1 MVWSGGFESMTA
13 SPAIVDDL
21 ARERLRIARELH
33 DVIAYGFAAIS
44 LQAGVAV
51 HVAAKKPQQA
61 VEALQAITIASNETL
76 EELRGILGLLRQS
89 AGSRAAS
96 FGLER
101 FEVLVEMTS
110 KAGVPTSLDVFCSL
124 EELPVAVGRAAYR
137 IVQEALANVLR
148 HAGEASATVTIA
160 WEGAGLAITVE
171 DDGVGPGVAA
181 EPRSA
186 GSGFG
191 LIGMRERTEALGGA
205 LETRAGAAGGFVVDA
220 YLPFSAS

>member
-1 MVWSGGFESMTA
+1 MSA

-21 ARERLRIARELH
+21 ATERLRIARELH

-61 VEALQAITIASNETL
+61 VEALQAITVASNETL

-96 FGLER
+96 FGRER
-101 FEVLVEMTS
+101 FEALVETTS
-110 KAGVPTSLDVFCSL
+110 KAGVPTRLAVFCSI

-148 HAGEASATVTIA
+148 HAGEASANVTISY
-160 WEGAGLAITVE
+160 EGALLAITVE
-171 DDGVGPGVAA
+171 DDGDGPAA
-181 EPRSA
+181 ERCSA

-191 LIGMRERTEALGGA
+191 LMGMRERAQALGGK
-205 LETRAGAAGGFVVDA
+205 LETRAGDAGGFRVKA
-220 YLPFSAS
+220 YLPVSVQP

>member
-1 MVWSGGFESMTA
+1 MSA

-21 ARERLRIARELH
+21 RTERLRIARELH

-96 FGLER
+96 FGRER
-101 FEVLVEMTS
+101 FEALVETTS
-110 KAGVPTSLDVFCSL
+110 KAGVPTRLDVFCSI

-148 HAGEASATVTIA
+148 HAGEASANVTISY
-160 WEGAGLAITVE
+160 EGALLAITVE
-171 DDGVGPGVAA
+171 DDGNGPVVAA
-181 EPRSA
+181 KRCSA

-191 LIGMRERTEALGGA
+191 LMGMRERAQALGGE
-205 LETRAGAAGGFVVDA
+205 LETNAGDAGGFRVKA
-220 YLPFSAS
+220 YLPVSVQP

>member
-1 MVWSGGFESMTA
+1 MSA

-21 ARERLRIARELH
+21 ATERLRIARELH

-61 VEALQAITIASNETL
+61 VEALQAITVASNETL

-96 FGLER
+96 FGRER
-101 FEVLVEMTS
+101 FEALVETTS
-110 KAGVPTSLDVFCSL
+110 KAGVPTRLDVFCSI

-148 HAGEASATVTIA
+148 HAGEASANVTISY
-160 WEGAGLAITVE
+160 EGALLAITVE
-171 DDGVGPGVAA
+171 DDGDSPAA
-181 EPRSA
+181 ERCSA

-191 LIGMRERTEALGGA
+191 LMGMRERAQALGGK
-205 LETRAGAAGGFVVDA
+205 LETRAGDAGGFRVKA
-220 YLPFSAS
+220 YLPVSVQP

>member
-1 MVWSGGFESMTA
+1 MTA

-21 ARERLRIARELH
+21 ASERLRIARELH

-61 VEALQAITIASNETL
+61 VEALQAITVASNETL

-96 FGLER
+96 FGRAR
-101 FEVLVEMTS
+101 FEALVETTS
-110 KAGVPTSLDVFCSL
+110 KAGVPTSLNVFGSL

-148 HAGEASATVTIA
+148 HAGEASANVTIA
-160 WEGAGLAITVE
+160 YEGALLAITVE
-171 DDGVGPGVAA
+171 DDGDGPAVAA
-181 EPRSA
+181 ERCSA

-191 LIGMRERTEALGGA
+191 LMGMRERAQALGGE
-205 LETRAGAAGGFVVDA
+205 LETNAGDAGGFCVKA
-220 YLPFSAS
+220 YLPVSVQP